1 MRVPG
6 RGSGFRDMRQAAGA
20 SMLTIADLSQL
31 AGALEYAGLPADRF
45 DDGGPGGGRAWVL
58 CRGDTLAL
66 I

>member
-1 MRVPG
+1 
-6 RGSGFRDMRQAAGA
+6 MRQAAGA
-20 SMLTIADLSQL
+20 RMLTIADLSQL

-45 DDGGPGGGRAWVL
+45 DDDGPGGGRAWVL